1 MRNYNWRTK
10 LKTNK
15 NFIKGIR
22 KKIKKNQTNENWNWN
37 TKNREDNCALFLVGE
52 KKEGKK
58 KDIATCD
65 KPSIIHRHTSY

>member
-37 TKNREDNCALFLVGE
+37 TKNRDNCALFLVGE

-58 KDIATCD
+58 KI
-65 KPSIIHRHTSY
+65 